1 MAYKLRI
8 EEKEIAHAIWGSL
21 IDVEVKD
28 ESEELAILEF
38 ANRYITREH
47 TIFHNGEDIKKT
59 ITERMKELKDKGVEG
74 KKRGEK

>member
-1 MAYKLRI
+1 LRLRV
-8 EEKEIAHAIWGSL
+8 EEDSLDHDVWGSL

-38 ANRYITREH
+38 ANRYVKREH
-47 TIFHNGEDIKKT
+47 KIFHRGEDIKKT
-59 ITERMKELKDKGVEG
+59 IAERVKELKDKGVKG